1 MSNLATGCLAAPEVR
16 SERDVLHLQGPSW
29 MAWGH
34 SYDAVCEGSCFY
46 ALQSCLNHSCAP
58 NAHAFK
64 RKDVDTDGSA
74 VILAKQDIADG
85 DEVLLSYIDESMPY
99 HERQAALKDYGFTCA
114 CTRCSADTAPAGKA
128 KA

>member
-1 MSNLATGCLAAPEVR
+1 MRGCLAPA
-16 SERDVLHLQGPSW
+16 GPLLD
-29 MAWGH
+29 GLGD
-34 SYDAVCEGSCFY
+34 SYDAACEGSCFY

-85 DEVLLSYIDESMPY
+85 DEVVLSYIDESVPY